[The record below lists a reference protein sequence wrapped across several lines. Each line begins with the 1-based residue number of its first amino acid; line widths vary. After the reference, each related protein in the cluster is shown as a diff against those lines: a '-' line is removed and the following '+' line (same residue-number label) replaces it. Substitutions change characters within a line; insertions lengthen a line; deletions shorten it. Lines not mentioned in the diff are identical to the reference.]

1 MGPYQCNR
9 WPFVSG
15 FFYLLNCFS
24 SHIPVAI
31 SISILV
37 FCWWIILHC
46 MDISHLLVHS
56 SVDGYLGIPPS
67 FQLLRI
73 IRLWTLMCKFS
84 CEIIFNSPR
93 RGMTGQKRQ
102 HTSLSEELPSC
113 CPKGTFHFAFSPAR
127 YVHFNFS
134 MSSPTL
140 AIFCGF
146 GYSHS

>member
-84 CEIIFNSPR
+84 CEIFFNSPR
-93 RGMTGQKRQ
+93 RGMTGQKKTAHFTFWR
-102 HTSLSEELPSC
+102 TAKLLSKGNLPLCILTCKICAFQFLHVFTNSC
-113 CPKGTFHFAFSPAR
+113 YF
-127 YVHFNFS
+127 
-134 MSSPTL
+134 L
-140 AIFCGF
+140 WLWL
-146 GYSHS
+146 